1 MQKWGGNKSQ
11 NIFKKWLQL
20 ALLIVLHPG
29 QIFSNHFGIITN
41 FVKDSVKVDLELF
54 LSNIFQVIST
64 NLLPGAT
71 RMFHFTSI
79 NYENAKIDY
88 LVPLKPTK
96 KNFFYYNTTFLSSPK
111 LQSCSQYFGTV
122 WWLSKFS
129 FHHKWKEAWL

>member
-1 MQKWGGNKSQ
+1 MTTTCLIDCVAPWE
-11 NIFKKWLQL
+11 NIFKSFWDYNQFCQRFCK
-20 ALLIVLHPG
+20 
-29 QIFSNHFGIITN
+29 SRFGAF
-41 FVKDSVKVDLELF
+41 FVKYFPSYLHKP
-54 LSNIFQVIST
+54 
-64 NLLPGAT
+64 LPGAT

-122 WWLSKFS
+122 
-129 FHHKWKEAWL
+129 